1 MAKLS
6 VLSWIGN
13 AAAVLFG
20 KHGDVSTQAH
30 EAGCSRQAAYD
41 HAHKVQQAVAQA
53 QQPGPDRATLLG
65 AVRDLRR
72 QVKDLQHQLRQ
83 QQRRQDNHVPLGRD
97 QQRRVAV
104 RLHAMGLSLNQI
116 EDTFALLLPKGHAPD
131 RSTVGHWVRAAEH
144 QAGNALAVLDNAGR
158 PRAETLALDEIFFR
172 HQPCLVGVEPA
183 SMALLLCQR
192 TADRTAATWKEALRP
207 FTKLNYVCADA
218 GTGLQKALAEVDT
231 QRRRAQQP
239 PLERGLDHF
248 HTAQEAQRV
257 LGRLW
262 KRVEARWDEAEEAD
276 RKCVQAQQKG
286 RDGRGPAA
294 RARVAWARV
303 ARDMDWYDGR
313 AAAWQRARQ
322 ALTLL
327 RPDGRLND
335 RAQAERDIA
344 AACVGLPGRPWRKVR
359 DFLKDQRTLTFLER
373 AQRQLTAVEPRP
385 ALREAQV
392 RLWGLERAAAAA
404 RPSQRCG
411 SGASLAAVVVQRVVC
426 ARLAENWAESYGRVR
441 GVLAGAVRASSAVEC
456 MNSVLRMQQGRQRRM
471 SQGMLDL
478 KRLYWN
484 CRRFRSGKRKDRC
497 PYELLGLQL
506 PTYDFWELLHTDP
519 AQLAQESSTKEV
531 AA

>member
-6 VLSWIGN
+6 ILSWIGN

-20 KHGDVSTQAH
+20 KHGDITTQAH
-30 EAGCSRQAAYD
+30 QAGCSRQAAYD
-41 HAHKVQQAVAQA
+41 HADKVQQAVAAA
-53 QQPGPDRATLLG
+53 QQPGPDRVALLDE
-65 AVRDLRR
+65 VRDLRR
-72 QVKDLQHQLRQ
+72 QLKDLQRQLRQ
-83 QQRRQDNHVPLGRD
+83 QQRRQDDRVALGRD
-97 QQRRVAV
+97 QQQRVAV

-116 EDTFALLLPKGHAPD
+116 EDTFALLLPKGRAPD

-144 QAGNALAVLDNAGR
+144 QAGNALVALDNACR

-192 TADRTAATWKEALRP
+192 TAERTAATWKEALRP
-207 FTKLNYVCADA
+207 FTGLNYVCADA
-218 GTGLQKALAEVDT
+218 GTGLQKALAEMDAD
-231 QRRRAQQP
+231 RRRTQQS

-248 HTAQEAQRV
+248 HTAREAQRV

-262 KRVEARWDEAEEAD
+262 KGVEARWDEAEEAD
-276 RKCVQAQQKG
+276 RKCAQAQRKG

-294 RARVAWARV
+294 RARVAWERV
-303 ARDMDWYDGR
+303 ARAMEWYDGR

-327 RPDGRLND
+327 GSDGRLND
-335 RAQAERDIA
+335 PTQAERDLA
-344 AACVGLPGRPWRKVR
+344 AACVGLPGRPWKKVR
-359 DFLKDQRTLTFLER
+359 AFLSDRRTLTFLER
-373 AQRQLTAVEPRP
+373 AQRQLAAAEPRP
-385 ALREAQV
+385 ELREALV
-392 RLWGLERAAAAA
+392 RLWGLERAAAC
-404 RPSQRCG
+404 RPQPRCG
-411 SGASLAAVVVQRVVC
+411 GGAYLAAVVVQRVVC
-426 ARLAENWAESYGRVR
+426 AKLSADWAEPYGRVR
-441 GVLAGAVRASSAVEC
+441 AVLAGAVRASSAVEC

-484 CRRFRSGKRKDRC
+484 CRRFRSGKRKGRC
-497 PYELLGLQL
+497 PYELLGLKL
-506 PTYDFWELLHTDP
+506 PTYDFWELLHTDTP
-519 AQLAQESSTKEV
+519 QQAEEPSTTEV